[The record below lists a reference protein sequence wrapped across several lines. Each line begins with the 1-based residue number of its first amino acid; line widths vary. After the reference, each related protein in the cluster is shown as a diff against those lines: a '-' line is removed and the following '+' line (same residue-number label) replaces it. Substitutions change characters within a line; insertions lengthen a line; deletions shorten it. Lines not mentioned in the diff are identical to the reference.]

1 MQTPAPAGAGAYG
14 AGHAAA
20 LYCRRPLACASMV

>member
-1 MQTPAPAGAGAYG
+1 MQTPAPAGRGGVCAWPD
-14 AGHAAA
+14 A